1 MMEEEIKP
9 IVYAPTRN
17 KQIRDGRGFS
27 LEEIKLAGLTLHRAK
42 MLAIPIDKR
51 RRTTHSKNV
60 ETLKGHLRKPIPLIE
75 IKGIGKAIEEELEK
89 ASILDAYDLA
99 TADIDTLAEKAP
111 HAKKTL
117 KRWQR
122 EAQKL
127 LEK

>member
-9 IVYAPTRN
+9 IVYASTRN
-17 KQIRDGRGFS
+17 KQMRGGRGFS
-27 LEEIKLAGLTLHRAK
+27 REEIKLAGLTLHRAK

-60 ETLKGHLRKPIPLIE
+60 ETLKGHLRKPVPLIE
-75 IKGIGKAIEEELEK
+75 IKGIGKATEEELKK

-99 TADIDTLAEKAP
+99 IADIDTLAEKTP
-111 HAKKTL
+111 HGKKSL

-127 LEK
+127 LKE